1 MQETSIDLFVTDRV
15 YLTGNA
21 QTVLG
26 GDAAGYAIGLLGAGL
41 QHELSQRVSLGVE
54 AVVGAAGGGGV
65 SVGSGL
71 IAGLRGEM
79 DIQVTNGFY
88 ASIAVGQYRSVTDGG
103 MAPLFVGL
111 GLKVPLRTD

>member
-1 MQETSIDLFVTDRV
+1 
-15 YLTGNA
+15 
-21 QTVLG
+21 
-26 GDAAGYAIGLLGAGL
+26 
-41 QHELSQRVSLGVE
+41 
-54 AVVGAAGGGGV
+54 
-65 SVGSGL
+65 
-71 IAGLRGEM
+71 M